1 MSRSAAG
8 RIASM
13 LFGLILRFTA
23 ALCTLTVAVYFLS
36 DARFLPSPNIP
47 NAAVIA
53 VLGTPG
59 LLLLISLR
67 LLF

>member
-1 MSRSAAG
+1 MNRSAAG
-8 RIASM
+8 RIASA
-13 LFGLILRFTA
+13 LFGLIFRFAA
-23 ALCTLTVAVYFLS
+23 ALCALTAAAYFLR
-36 DARFLPSPNIP
+36 DAKFLPSPNIP
-47 NAAVIA
+47 NAAVVA